1 MGISNISFVQ
11 HLMKNAVQC
20 ERKSFLHYKHTT
32 SDHWF
37 ITSKRHACIFPIV
50 KNNLTIFL
58 GFPSEY
64 FWNFTR
70 FSIWNFYKSY
80 GLEDFFF
87 FELSETKRMI
97 SEKIKINKSFPK
109 KNRNP
114 FFVFS
119 HSCGRRS
126 SRPIKGSKASNIARG
141 SPDFDRR
148 STVILLSF
156 SYWLINSIWKGGAN
170 FSFYRAL
177 QCAGLGNLPI
187 GRLTL
192 KLCAALMKCPKKK
205 FTRVLYK

>member
-1 MGISNISFVQ
+1 MLVDFQFGIFTKVTDLKTFSSLNY
-11 HLMKNAVQC
+11 
-20 ERKSFLHYKHTT
+20 RKQREWFLK
-32 SDHWF
+32 
-37 ITSKRHACIFPIV
+37 
-50 KNNLTIFL
+50 
-58 GFPSEY
+58 
-64 FWNFTR
+64 
-70 FSIWNFYKSY
+70 
-80 GLEDFFF
+80 
-87 FELSETKRMI
+87 
-97 SEKIKINKSFPK
+97 KIKINKSFPK